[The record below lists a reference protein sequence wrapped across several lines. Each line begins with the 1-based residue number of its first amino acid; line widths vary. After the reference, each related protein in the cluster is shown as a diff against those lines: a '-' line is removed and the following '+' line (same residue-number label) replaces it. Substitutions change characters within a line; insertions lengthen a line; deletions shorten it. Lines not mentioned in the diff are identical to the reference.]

1 MIRLRQGIYITDK
14 HTRLK
19 AGDYKVGVGL
29 MTQELAAMAVKKGWG
44 RMLGEAEVESSDDNT
59 VSDDLPANDEIIG
72 LLADASD
79 EDRDAYFDEY
89 TVEQLNATLKERFDV
104 EISGRNHG
112 QAANMLMD
120 RMGIKGE

>member
-19 AGDYKVGVGL
+19 AGDYEVGKGL
-29 MTQELAAMAVKKGWG
+29 MTQDLAAMAVKKGWG
-44 RMLGEAEVESSDDNT
+44 RMLGEAEVTPSEDNT
-59 VSDDLPANDEIIG
+59 DVDELPENDEIVG

-89 TVEQLNATLKERFDV
+89 TVEQLNVTLKERFDV

-120 RMGIKGE
+120 RLGIKGE

>member
-1 MIRLRQGIYITDK
+1 
-14 HTRLK
+14 
-19 AGDYKVGVGL
+19 

-59 VSDDLPANDEIIG
+59 VADDLPANDEIIG

-120 RMGIKGE
+120 RLGIKGE